1 MCVEHPGHP
10 SMFLALIQTFGCE
23 NEGRLKRLVKMG
35 EQNIISAGDIT
46 TVTGLIQNGINKK
59 WYVVKK
65 RSAML
70 VAT

>member
-1 MCVEHPGHP
+1 
-10 SMFLALIQTFGCE
+10 MFLALIQTFGCE
-23 NEGRLKRLVKMG
+23 NEGGLKRLIKMG